1 MKINIK
7 LINRL
12 TKILLQSVISAM
24 KETNISHKEWRQEAV
39 LKRKSLAQ
47 NSTLVL
53 KPMIPSRQ

>member
-12 TKILLQSVISAM
+12 TEILLQLVISAM

-39 LKRKSLAQ
+39 LKRKPQAQ
-47 NSTLVL
+47 NGTLVL
-53 KPMIPSRQ
+53 KPMTPSQR